1 MATAA
6 PARPRAART
15 ALPAARAGAHGH
27 GGPGVV
33 ASSTRT
39 MDFRLLGPLEAFAES
54 GPLRVP
60 AGKQRALLAL
70 LLLNAN
76 RTVARDQ
83 IVDALW
89 GEDVPDSAVKM
100 VQIHVSQLRKL
111 LPEPRLQTRGAGYA
125 LEVGDGELDLL
136 RFERMVADGRQALA
150 RDDAGQGRQ
159 LLGSAL
165 ALWRGHALA
174 EFSEPFAANEA
185 PRIEELRLTALEWR
199 IDADLALGHERD
211 VVGELET
218 LVVQHPLRERLR
230 SQHML
235 ALYRS
240 GRQAEA
246 LASYQA
252 YRRRLDDDLGMGPS
266 SSLREL
272 ERLMLRQDASLEP
285 ADERPRERTPLGVP
299 PVEGDVGFARSG
311 DVRIA
316 YQVVGE
322 GPVDLVLVN
331 GWVCSFQPGW
341 ENPKIAAFYRR
352 LASLGRLI
360 LFDKR
365 GTGLSDRVSPER
377 LPDLETR
384 MDDVRAVMDA
394 VGSERAVILGV
405 SEGGAM
411 STLFAA
417 SHPERARAL
426 VLMGAFARTMHA
438 PDYPIGLGDADFQ
451 RRLATADEDD
461 WASAVT
467 REWLGRVGPDIL
479 QDPAALR
486 WYVSYIVRGAS
497 PAANKAIRQMN
508 AEIDVRDVLPTVSVP
523 TLVLYREDEF
533 FGAATRFMGERIPG
547 AKLIALPGNDHLP
560 WEGDRVAVLDE
571 IGRFV
576 DDADGEAEP
585 DRVLAT
591 LLFTDIVES
600 TARAAAAGDRAW
612 ADLLARHHRLVRAE
626 VARFR
631 GQEIDTAGDGVFA
644 SFDGPARAVRCASS
658 IVSAV
663 RRLGIEVRA
672 GVHTG
677 EIERS
682 EEGLRGIAVHL
693 AARIVSAARPGEVLV
708 SSTVKDIV
716 AGSGIQFR
724 ERGEHEL
731 AGVPGSW
738 RLFSVDAS

>member
-1 MATAA
+1 
-6 PARPRAART
+6 
-15 ALPAARAGAHGH
+15 
-27 GGPGVV
+27 
-33 ASSTRT
+33 
-39 MDFRLLGPLEAFAES
+39 MDFRLLGPLAVFAGS
-54 GPLRVP
+54 APLRVP
-60 AGKQRALLAL
+60 AGKQRALLAV

-76 RTVARDQ
+76 RTVTRDQ

-89 GEDVPDSAVKM
+89 GESVPDSAAKM

-111 LPEPRLQTRGAGYA
+111 LPEPRLRTRGAGYL
-125 LEVGDGELDLL
+125 LEVGDDELDLL
-136 RFERMVADGRQALA
+136 RFERMVTEARKALTREDARQA
-150 RDDAGQGRQ
+150 RQ

-165 ALWRGHALA
+165 ALWRGRSLA
-174 EFSEPFAANEA
+174 EFSEPFAAHEA
-185 PRIEELRLTALEWR
+185 PRIEELRLSALEWR

-218 LVVQHPLRERLR
+218 LVVQHPLRERVR

-240 GRQAEA
+240 GRHAEA
-246 LASYQA
+246 LASYQV
-252 YRRRLDDDLGMGPS
+252 YRRRLDDDLGMEPS

-272 ERLMLRQDASLEP
+272 ERLMLRQDASLELG
-285 ADERPRERTPLGVP
+285 REELRVATPLRGP
-299 PVEGDVGFARSG
+299 QVEADVRFARSG

-331 GWVCSFQPGW
+331 GWVFSFQPGW
-341 ENPKIAAFYRR
+341 EYPRLAAFYRR
-352 LASLGRLI
+352 LASMGRLI

-394 VGSERAVILGV
+394 AGSERAVVLGI
-405 SEGGAM
+405 SEAGAM

-417 SHPERARAL
+417 SHPERTRAL
-426 VLMGAFARTMHA
+426 VLMGTFARTKRA
-438 PDYPIGLGDADFQ
+438 PDYPIGFSDADL
-451 RRLATADEDD
+451 RRRVAADDEED
-461 WASAVT
+461 WASAVA
-467 REWLGRVGPDIL
+467 REWLGPTEPDIL
-479 QDPAALR
+479 HDPAALR
-486 WYVSYIVRGAS
+486 WYISYIVRGAS
-497 PAANKAIRQMN
+497 PAANRAILLMN
-508 AEIDVRDVLPTVSVP
+508 ADLDVRDVLPSVSVP
-523 TLVLYREDEF
+523 ALVLYRKDELF
-533 FGAATRFMGERIPG
+533 NAATRFMGERIPG
-547 AKLIALPGNDHLP
+547 ARVVELPGNNHLP
-560 WEGDRVAVLDE
+560 WEGDRDAALDE
-571 IGRFV
+571 IERFV
-576 DDADGEAEP
+576 GGLHDEAEP

-591 LLFTDIVES
+591 LLFTDIVDS
-600 TARAAAAGDRAW
+600 TVRAAAVGDRAW
-612 ADLLARHHRLVRAE
+612 ADLLAQHHRLVRAE

-631 GQEIDTAGDGVFA
+631 GQESHTDGDGVLA

-658 IVSAV
+658 IVVAV

-672 GVHTG
+672 GIHAG

-682 EEGLRGIAVHL
+682 DDGLRGIAVDL
-693 AARIVSAARPGEVLV
+693 AASIVSAARPGEVLV

-716 AGSGIQFR
+716 AGSGIQFG

-731 AGVPGSW
+731 AGVPGRW
-738 RLFSVDAS
+738 GLFSADPAARLS